1 MPEAEIAARG
11 GAVKYRTIKT
21 KTGYIRIAIVR
32 RKGKRGGKTV
42 AGPVHKTKETDGK

>member
-11 GAVKYRTIKT
+11 GAVKYRTIRT
-21 KTGYIRIAIVR
+21 KTGYIRVAIVR

-42 AGPVHKTKETDGK
+42 AGPVHKKKES